1 MKKGKQSSS
10 DKAMSHTVIDVY
22 IYIYVLILGLQ
33 RFCSYAVSLDPTRDL
48 SCLMVNL
55 LKHKLKRWSTCSV
68 LLSTEN
74 FLVCI

>member
-10 DKAMSHTVIDVY
+10 DKAMSHMIIDV
-22 IYIYVLILGLQ
+22 YIYVLILGLL

>member
-10 DKAMSHTVIDVY
+10 DKAMSLTVIDV
-22 IYIYVLILGLQ
+22 YIYVLILGLL